1 MFICNLRGNT
11 VGTCAFSSPEAQQ
24 ISADFYY
31 GHGMYSQTLRASM
44 DEACGDFSTLSPK
57 CLKQLS
63 QMNEEIGNFDIYN
76 IYDECGKDDRRRLKS
91 SEHSLMSAMQQM
103 SEKKVTVETADS
115 FKVSAGYGQVR
126 VTIL

>member
-91 SEHSLMSAMQQM
+91 S
-103 SEKKVTVETADS
+103 
-115 FKVSAGYGQVR
+115 
-126 VTIL
+126 